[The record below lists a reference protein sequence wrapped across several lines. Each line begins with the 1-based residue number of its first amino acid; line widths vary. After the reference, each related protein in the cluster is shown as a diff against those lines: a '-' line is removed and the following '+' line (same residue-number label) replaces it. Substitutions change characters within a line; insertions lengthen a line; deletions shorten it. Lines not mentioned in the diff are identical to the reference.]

1 MARTANGR
9 NSAARSLIGRFAR
22 KTMAG
27 LVALSV
33 GAMGLPALS
42 TGAAQADGYYG
53 YDDGGGYYD
62 YGYDYAPPPWAYRKA
77 HREHRR
83 ALRAERHRHY
93 DHRHD
98 DGDEA
103 AAAIAGAVI
112 GLAIG
117 AIIASESS
125 RYDRR
130 SNRYRSYATP
140 PQPRQHST
148 APGPQV
154 AHQWTVAPDP
164 FTDEWY
170 DYCADKY
177 RSFDPE
183 TGTFQPY
190 EGPRKLCR

>member
-1 MARTANGR
+1 GE
-9 NSAARSLIGRFAR
+9 
-22 KTMAG
+22 
-27 LVALSV
+27 
-33 GAMGLPALS
+33 
-42 TGAAQADGYYG
+42 AQADGYYG
-53 YDDGGGYYD
+53 YDRGYYD
-62 YGYDYAPPPWAYRKA
+62 YGYYDAPPPWAYRKA

-83 ALRAERHRHY
+83 ALRHQRHHRH
-93 DHRHD
+93 HHHKD
-98 DGDEA
+98 DDDEA
-103 AAAIAGAVI
+103 VAAIAGAVI

-117 AIIASESS
+117 AIIANESN

-140 PQPRQHST
+140 PQPQRRSA

-154 AHQWTVAPDP
+154 AHQWTVAPEP
-164 FTDEWY
+164 FTDKWY

-177 RSFDPE
+177 RSFDAE